1 MLRRALRRLQFEPR
15 NHKGGMPVRIP
26 KILSLLLVLLSIT
39 GCAGVG
45 NYWYSPLTAVP
56 VGPAGPPSM
65 LSVSPM
71 SPGPSTALKVTAA
84 SPVSE
89 NDFQWVLLGL
99 AVPSVTVKGIKTCYQ
114 VQTSSPG
121 STYISQV
128 RLTRMTTPDTALVI
142 HDDPANLTATSPTC
156 STSPA
161 NVKVEGT
168 ITFEMK
174 MVFGSASDIIRI
186 GGIEFL
192 TE

>member
-1 MLRRALRRLQFEPR
+1 MRTL
-15 NHKGGMPVRIP
+15 KG
-26 KILSLLLVLLSIT
+26 LSVIIALLSAA
-39 GCAGVG
+39 GCAVA
-45 NYWYSPLTAVP
+45 NYWYSPLTAIP

-65 LSVSPM
+65 LSVSPV

-84 SPVSE
+84 SPVNE

-99 AVPSVTVKGIKTCYQ
+99 TVPSVTVKGIKVCYQ
-114 VQTSSPG
+114 VQTLSPG

-142 HDDPANLTATSPTC
+142 HDDPANLAATSPTC
-156 STSPA
+156 STSPT

-168 ITFEMK
+168 MTLELK
-174 MVFGSASDIIRI
+174 MVFGSSSDVVRI
-186 GGIEFL
+186 GGVELL

>member
-1 MLRRALRRLQFEPR
+1 MR
-15 NHKGGMPVRIP
+15 NLKG
-26 KILSLLLVLLSIT
+26 LSVIIVLLSAA
-39 GCAGVG
+39 GCAVA

-65 LSVSPM
+65 LSVSPL
-71 SPGPSTALKVTAA
+71 SPGPSTALKVTAV

-128 RLTRMTTPDTALVI
+128 RLTRMTTPDTALVV

-168 ITFEMK
+168 ITLEMK

-186 GGIEFL
+186 GGIELL

>member
-1 MLRRALRRLQFEPR
+1 M
-15 NHKGGMPVRIP
+15 RIA
-26 KILSLLLVLLSIT
+26 KTLSLLLVLLSIT

-65 LSVSPM
+65 LSVSPV
-71 SPGPSTALKVTAA
+71 SPGPSEALKVTAA

-99 AVPSVTVKGIKTCYQ
+99 AVPPVTVKGIKTCYQ

-128 RLTRMTTPDTALVI
+128 RLTHMTTPDSALVI
-142 HDDPANLTATSPTC
+142 HDDPANLAATSPTC
-156 STSPA
+156 STSPS

-168 ITFEMK
+168 ITLRMK
-174 MVFGSASDIIRI
+174 MVFGSSNDVVRI
-186 GGIEFL
+186 GGVELL